1 MATQVVFQQP
11 AKGPGPCRRR
21 VDHALSFHH
30 GAGIGGCKEPDPPY
44 ASIGGVVA
52 LGFGIGAVARLAAR
66 RRGGHRR
73 VAGRGIAHHQ
83 NRQGQQQDGA
93 GHHHHAPVRLVVVR
107 DVGDQQA
114 GQRGD
119 GHIDH
124 EADRHVVG
132 LD

>member
-1 MATQVVFQQP
+1 MKRASST
-11 AKGPGPCRRR
+11 R
-21 VDHALSFHH
+21 
-30 GAGIGGCKEPDPPY
+30 PDPPY
-44 ASIGGVVA
+44 ISVRRIVA
-52 LGFGIGAVARLAAR
+52 LGLGVLAVARLAAR
-66 RRGGHRR
+66 VWTSHRRKTRRG
-73 VAGRGIAHHQ
+73 VAHHQ